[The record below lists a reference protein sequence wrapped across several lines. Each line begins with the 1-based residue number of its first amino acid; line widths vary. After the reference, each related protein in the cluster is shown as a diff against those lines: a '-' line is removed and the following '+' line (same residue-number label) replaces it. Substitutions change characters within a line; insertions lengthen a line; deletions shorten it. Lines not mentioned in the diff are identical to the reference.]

1 MGENRPSGDGPP
13 TDHAQRL
20 TIPDAARA
28 LGVSSEAVRGRVK
41 RGTLE
46 SERSADGTVYVLL
59 DVGTTPRPNAD
70 QAATDHRPTADQPRD
85 QSEVVEELRSRVRSL
100 EHQLEEANTRDR
112 ENRRLL
118 AAALNARQI
127 EAPEGEKN
135 PEPEFAPDTGVSQDE
150 PRTRSWWK
158 KMFGRH

>member
-1 MGENRPSGDGPP
+1 MDADQHRVTVQE
-13 TDHAQRL
+13 
-20 TIPDAARA
+20 AARA
-28 LGVSSEAVRGRVK
+28 LGVTEQAIRKRIK

-46 SERSADGTVYVLL
+46 ADTEAGRVYVYL
-59 DVGTTPRPNAD
+59 DAGYEPGQDAVTNPASDALISGM
-70 QAATDHRPTADQPRD
+70 QARI
-85 QSEVVEELRSRVRSL
+85 ESL